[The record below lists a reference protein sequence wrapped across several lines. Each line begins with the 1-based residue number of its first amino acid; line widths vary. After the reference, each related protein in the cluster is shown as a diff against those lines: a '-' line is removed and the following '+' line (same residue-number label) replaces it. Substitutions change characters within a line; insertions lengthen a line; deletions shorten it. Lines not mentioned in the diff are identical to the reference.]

1 MEEILKMLNA
11 LTADELDSVI
21 MRAGIMLEK
30 KRREEAEEALREKER
45 QRQERIEQ
53 EKQRQLKIAQLQREL
68 QALQSQSA
76 PVTDGVQRQDFG
88 MYDQP
93 RAQVPAQS
101 AAPQPQ
107 AAQMVPCPHC
117 HQMNIAG
124 RQYCA
129 NCGQKMTAAY
139 QPAPQPQPAYL
150 PQPTPQPQPA
160 PRPTPQPAPQTQA
173 VVAQVR
179 YADETMKKWEM
190 LPGEQNMRN
199 RHEIVM
205 LQPNGGKFA
214 YHMEVTNRRILL
226 YRESAASK
234 NVGMVGRMGGGLLGS
249 MIVEGVKAAA
259 GAGPR
264 PWLEIPLTAITNCG
278 LQSKKEFFFAA
289 DQTYVLKNKG
299 YEKLLP
305 DLIANAKRS
314 AY

>member
-30 KRREEAEEALREKER
+30 KRKEEAEEALREKER
-45 QRQERIEQ
+45 QRQEKIKQEQERKRKIEQ
-53 EKQRQLKIAQLQREL
+53 LQYELREL
-68 QALQSQSA
+68 QRQSA
-76 PVTDGVQRQDFG
+76 PEIDAVQGQDFV

-93 RAQVPAQS
+93 KAQAPAQS

-117 HQMNIAG
+117 HQMNVIG

-139 QPAPQPQPAYL
+139 QPAPQPQPAYQ

-160 PRPTPQPAPQTQA
+160 PQPQA
-173 VVAQVR
+173 VAAQVR

-190 LPGEQNMRN
+190 LPGELTQRG
-199 RHEIVM
+199 RHEIVL

-214 YHMEVTNRRILL
+214 YSMEVTNRRILL
-226 YRESAASK
+226 YRESAASR

-249 MIVEGVKAAA
+249 MIVEGVKAAS

-264 PWLEIPLTAITNCG
+264 PWVEIPMAAITNYG
-278 LQSKKEFFFAA
+278 LQSKKEYFIVA
-289 DQTYVLKNKG
+289 DQTYVIKNKG
-299 YEKLLP
+299 YEKYLT
-305 DLIANAKRS
+305 DIITNSKRNAH
-314 AY
+314 